1 MMFLKYRAVERWS
14 SHSPCMKTVRR
25 YTRELSLYSLP
36 FVVSRLSLVTIPNS
50 STPVSSGMH
59 VNLPTPNSSAVALRV
74 SEHVI
79 DSVTSS
85 TLSVAAERKAVAIG
99 PCLADTSG
107 IGLRALTLT
116 YESASA
122 ASALRALE
130 ARSYSAATRKTPA
143 CSSRFQNITYVA
155 PDARAASISSL
166 GIVCASASP
175 SPDHQPPSAEVPG
188 TPYSMTPPTTGTKA
202 IEPMKYSLATA
213 ARSSAMLEASPTK
226 SFERVRMASATG
238 EAPSTSTVAWAE
250 TSTKENCFCAERR

>member
-188 TPYSMTPPTTGTKA
+188 TPYSM
-202 IEPMKYSLATA
+202 ATA

-238 EAPSTSTVAWAE
+238 EAPSTSTVVWAE